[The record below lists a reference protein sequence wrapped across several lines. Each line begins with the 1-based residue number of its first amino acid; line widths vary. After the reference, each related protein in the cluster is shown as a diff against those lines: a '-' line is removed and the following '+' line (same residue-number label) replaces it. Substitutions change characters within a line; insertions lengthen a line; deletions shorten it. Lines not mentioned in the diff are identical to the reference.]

1 MKGPKYQP
9 QVQGMN
15 NSMKK
20 LSYVLALAL
29 VIPLV
34 AVVYQGCGR
43 AEAKG
48 KLQIMYSGN
57 IRGNVSPC
65 G

>member
-1 MKGPKYQP
+1 ML
-9 QVQGMN
+9 
-15 NSMKK
+15 KK
-20 LSYVLALAL
+20 LTYVMILALA
-29 VIPLV
+29 IPLV
-34 AVVYQGCGR
+34 TVVYQGCSR

>member
-1 MKGPKYQP
+1 MQKY
-9 QVQGMN
+9 VTAG
-15 NSMKK
+15 
-20 LSYVLALAL
+20 LVALLALFSL
-29 VIPLV
+29 VYV
-34 AVVYQGCGR
+34 GCSR
-43 AEAKG
+43 AAAKG

>member
-1 MKGPKYQP
+1 MQKYVTAGLAVFVMLLSVAYVGCSRGP
-9 QVQGMN
+9 
-15 NSMKK
+15 
-20 LSYVLALAL
+20 
-29 VIPLV
+29 
-34 AVVYQGCGR
+34 
-43 AEAKG
+43 AKG